1 MATWGQ
7 AFGKTLLQMAPDVQ
21 KKMQTNFEDRRNAD
35 VMREIARIALMTDP
49 AQQQAEIQRM
59 MTDPNTPRE
68 IMQYLPKVAEAS
80 AAAVRRQQES
90 EAVARGVGFTGNPA
104 GLDAQ
109 TILAMQQ
116 HNLLRDRAL
125 AEEKAREITRA
136 REEAMWSQ
144 RQEAQKWLN
153 SEEGRRTA
161 ELAAS
166 TVRDDRT
173 GSVAPAP
180 GAVAAQI
187 LYTQKWHEAG
197 YTGNPPFQ
205 EPHYFAPQSGGGTRD
220 TTTAKLVAWL
230 KAKNDVYENLGM
242 TDEQKAAA
250 VAEIDRVFG
259 MTAPPPPGGEDTPES
274 TYEKVLSSQGGDVGN
289 AITILDRIAA
299 DPSADA
305 QQKQNA
311 TRAAMIARGIIG
323 TRTGQGSGARTRQTL
338 PPPSAEESD
347 LLAAEAELKAILNS
361 RPSVSLSDL
370 AGITDPYTTPEYR
383 NWEQRVEVAR
393 QKVAQL
399 KEKKRLADINRRFG
413 SQ

>member
-80 AAAVRRQQES
+80 SAGIRGQQAS
-90 EAVARGVGFTGNPA
+90 RALAKGVGFTGDTT

-125 AEEKAREITRA
+125 AEEKAGEITRA
-136 REEAMWSQ
+136 REEATWSQ

-161 ELAAS
+161 ELASS

-173 GSVAPAP
+173 GSVVPAP
-180 GAVAAQI
+180 GASAAQI

-250 VAEIDRVFG
+250 LAEIDRAFG
-259 MTAPPPPGGEDTPES
+259 MTTPPPPEDTPES
-274 TYEKVLSSQGGDVGN
+274 TYEKVLSSQGGDVEK

-299 DPSADA
+299 DPSANA

-311 TRAAMIARGIIG
+311 KRAAMIGRGVIG
-323 TRTGQGSGARTRQTL
+323 TRIRQGSGARTRQTL
-338 PPPSAEESD
+338 PPPSAEESE
-347 LLAAEAELKAILNS
+347 LLAAEAELKAIQNS

-370 AGITDPYTTPEYR
+370 SGVTDANTPAYR
-383 NWEQRVEVAR
+383 NWVQRVEVAR

>member
-1 MATWGQ
+1 
-7 AFGKTLLQMAPDVQ
+7 MAPDVQ

-49 AQQQAEIQRM
+49 AQQQAELQRM

-125 AEEKAREITRA
+125 AEEKAGEITRA
-136 REEAMWSQ
+136 REEATWSQ

-153 SEEGRRTA
+153 SEDGRRTA
-161 ELAAS
+161 ELASS

-173 GSVAPAP
+173 GSVVPAP
-180 GAVAAQI
+180 GASAAQI

-205 EPHYFAPQSGGGTRD
+205 EPHYFPPRSGGGMRD
-220 TTTAKLVAWL
+220 TTMSTISKLMEL
-230 KAKNDVYENLGM
+230 RNDIWDNLGM
-242 TDEQKAAA
+242 TEEQKAAA
-250 VAEIDRVFG
+250 VAPIDAKLAALGFRIG
-259 MTAPPPPGGEDTPES
+259 ITAA
-274 TYEKVLSSQGGDVGN
+274 L
-289 AITILDRIAA
+289 ILDDARRSN
-299 DPSADA
+299 PSAD
-305 QQKQNA
+305 NA
-311 TRAAMIARGIIG
+311 SLVAWIRDQYRGATPEEMVEVTKAIESLSGQTQETPKATPAPKAAAIVPRRSNRVDLTTYNPFSDRAALLPGMKRGLEIWY
-323 TRTGQGSGARTRQTL
+323 A
-338 PPPSAEESD
+338 
-347 LLAAEAELKAILNS
+347 N
-361 RPSVSLSDL
+361 
-370 AGITDPYTTPEYR
+370 
-383 NWEQRVEVAR
+383 
-393 QKVAQL
+393 
-399 KEKKRLADINRRFG
+399 
-413 SQ
+413 

>member
-21 KKMQTNFEDRRNAD
+21 KKMQTNFEDKRNAGA
-35 VMREIARIALMTDP
+35 MREIARIALMTDP
-49 AQQQAEIQRM
+49 AQQQAAITELMQRP
-59 MTDPNTPRE
+59 DTPRE
-68 IMQYLPKVAEAS
+68 IMPYLPKIAEAS
-80 AAAVRRQQES
+80 SAGVRGQRATAAV
-90 EAVARGVGFTGNPA
+90 AKGVGFQGETA

-116 HNLLRDRAL
+116 YNLSRDRAL
-125 AEEKAREITRA
+125 AAEKAGEITRA
-136 REEAMWSQ
+136 REEATWSQ

-153 SEEGRRTA
+153 SEDGRRTA
-161 ELAAS
+161 ELASS

-173 GSVAPAP
+173 GSVVPAP
-180 GAVAAQI
+180 GASAAQI

-250 VAEIDRVFG
+250 LAEIDRAFG
-259 MTAPPPPGGEDTPES
+259 MTTPPPPEDTPES
-274 TYEKVLSSQGGDVGN
+274 TYEKVLSSQGGDVEK

-299 DPSADA
+299 DPSANA

-311 TRAAMIARGIIG
+311 KRAAMIGRGVIG
-323 TRTGQGSGARTRQTL
+323 TRIRQGSGARTRQTL
-338 PPPSAEESD
+338 PPPSAEESE

-370 AGITDPYTTPEYR
+370 SGVTDANTPAYR
-383 NWEQRVEVAR
+383 NWVQRVEVAR
-393 QKVAQL
+393 RKVAQL

>member
-187 LYTQKWHEAG
+187 LYTQKWREAG

-205 EPHYFAPQSGGGTRD
+205 EPHYFPPRSGGGTRD
-220 TTTAKLVAWL
+220 TTMSTISKLMEL
-230 KAKNDVYENLGM
+230 RNDIWDNLGM
-242 TDEQKAAA
+242 TEEQKAAA
-250 VAEIDRVFG
+250 VAPIDAKLAALGFRI
-259 MTAPPPPGGEDTPES
+259 APPAGG
-274 TYEKVLSSQGGDVGN
+274 G
-289 AITILDRIAA
+289 ITAALILDDARRSN
-299 DPSADA
+299 PSAD
-305 QQKQNA
+305 NA
-311 TRAAMIARGIIG
+311 SLVAWIRDQYRGA
-323 TRTGQGSGARTRQTL
+323 T
-338 PPPSAEESD
+338 PEEMV
-347 LLAAEAELKAILNS
+347 EVTKAIE
-361 RPSVSLSDL
+361 SLSGQTQEAPTATPAPKAAAIVPRRSNRVDL
-370 AGITDPYTTPEYR
+370 TTYNPFSDM
-383 NWEQRVEVAR
+383 A
-393 QKVAQL
+393 AL
-399 KEKKRLADINRRFG
+399 LPGMKRGLEIWYAN
-413 SQ
+413 